1 MNTINTILKRGLV
14 ALLAIFVSVGTVH
27 AQEIMT
33 HSHGIFFSEYIEG
46 GGNNKA
52 FEIFNSTDDDIDL
65 GNYIVLGNYNGNPFN
80 DTLRFPVGTM
90 LASMDV
96 FVVAHEGAN
105 SEITAVADS
114 LIQNPYDGGSSYIAV
129 FNGDESIQHTVAF
142 ICFETCGNSLF
153 FTIISPLLTFTLSSS
168 VIVIE
173 LPLLASVN
181 SLSKKCILFI
191 LDFVKEGSTEISSPT
206 FKSPP

>member
-1 MNTINTILKRGLV
+1 MNTINTILKQGLV

-27 AQEIMT
+27 AQEMMS
-33 HSHGIFFSEYIEG
+33 HSNGVFFSEYIEG

-52 FEIFNSTDDDIDL
+52 FEIFNSTSEDIDL

-114 LIQNPYDGGSSYIAV
+114 LIEDPFSDGTSYITV
-129 FNGDESIQHTVAF
+129 FNGDDARALVHIDAVSYTHLRAH
-142 ICFETCGNSLF
+142 ET
-153 FTIISPLLTFTLSSS
+153 
-168 VIVIE
+168 
-173 LPLLASVN
+173 
-181 SLSKKCILFI
+181 
-191 LDFVKEGSTEISSPT
+191 
-206 FKSPP
+206 

>member
-80 DTLRFPVGTM
+80 DTLRFPVGTQI
-90 LASMDV
+90 
-96 FVVAHEGAN
+96 HE
-105 SEITAVADS
+105 SWFHES
-114 LIQNPYDGGSSYIAV
+114 WIQ
-129 FNGDESIQHTVAF
+129 ESWIQEAWIQESWIQVSW
-142 ICFETCGNSLF
+142 I
-153 FTIISPLLTFTLSSS
+153 
-168 VIVIE
+168 
-173 LPLLASVN
+173 
-181 SLSKKCILFI
+181 
-191 LDFVKEGSTEISSPT
+191 
-206 FKSPP
+206 